1 MKKQASNAPSEALKK
16 KAAAVTDALKAQYPE
31 ALCSLEWQRGEEWQL
46 LVMGRLSAQCTD
58 AKVNIVCREL
68 FKVFP
73 TAEALAHGDLEQIE
87 QIIRPCG
94 LYRTKAQSIKA
105 CCRLLVEKYGGVI
118 PNDMDELLSMPGIG
132 RKIANLLLG
141 DIYGMPG
148 IVADTHCIRICGRL
162 GFYPSDK
169 KDPVLTE
176 KVMSSLVEPDE
187 QSDFCHRMVLFGRE
201 YCRSQSPSCAECPL
215 SSLCDG
221 RIK

>member
-1 MKKQASNAPSEALKK
+1 MKKQINNATSERLKE
-16 KAAAVTDALKAQYPE
+16 KAAAVTAALKEQYPE

-58 AKVNIVCREL
+58 AKVNVVCREL
-68 FKVFP
+68 FREFP
-73 TAEALAHGDLEQIE
+73 SAKALAYGDIERIE

-94 LYRTKAQSIKA
+94 LYRTKAQSIKE
-105 CCRLLVEKYGGVI
+105 CSRLLVEKYGGVI

-141 DIYGMPG
+141 DIYGLPG

-176 KVMSSLVEPDE
+176 RVMSALVEPSE

-201 YCRSQSPSCAECPL
+201 FCRSQSPRCTDCPL
-215 SSLCDG
+215 SSLCDTC
-221 RIK
+221 IK